1 MNRQRLRVEGGFTL
15 VEILVVIAILGVLA
29 AIAITQ
35 FSAYQK
41 RSLVSQVQSDLKN
54 AATAEEAL
62 QSSGQDR
69 PDLIVTDLNLKG
81 TRGLDLIEQLHT
93 APETRSIPVITLSAL
108 DPGEIHAEAQAR
120 GAVANLEK
128 PVRLQTLLEIIRE
141 HAPKT

>member
-1 MNRQRLRVEGGFTL
+1 MVT
-15 VEILVVIAILGVLA
+15 ILFVDDEPLTRKLLAQAAHILGHRGL
-29 AIAITQ
+29 T
-35 FSAYQK
+35 
-41 RSLVSQVQSDLKN
+41 

-62 QSSGQDR
+62 QSAGQDR